1 MSVSYLKRKMP
12 TETSVLGDTKKK
24 INVILGVLL
33 KIKDDFTQEE
43 IAAYNAKISAMN
55 QDLDQLEYIV
65 KDIYTSINMSRQH

>member
-1 MSVSYLKRKMP
+1 MP

-33 KIKDDFTQEE
+33 KIKDDFTQGE